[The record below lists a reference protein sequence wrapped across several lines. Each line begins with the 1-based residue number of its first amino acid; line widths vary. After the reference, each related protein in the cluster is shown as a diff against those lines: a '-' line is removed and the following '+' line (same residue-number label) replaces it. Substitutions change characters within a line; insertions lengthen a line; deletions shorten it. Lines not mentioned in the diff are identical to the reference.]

1 MATKMT
7 KGTTRGNAAVSG
19 TNQYLKKG
27 GKVKKYEPGGTTG
40 GTTPSDSTTIK
51 RMAAINMIPDP
62 SKPGLYKKDPN
73 KGKTAVKKMGGKANT
88 KMMYGGMKKG
98 GMKKGK

>member
-7 KGTTRGNAAVSG
+7 KSTVGAKTAGPSK
-19 TNQYLKKG
+19 QYMK
-27 GKVKKYEPGGTTG
+27 TG
-40 GTTPSDSTTIK
+40 GTKKAQAGTQVSDTT
-51 RMAAINMIPDP
+51 RMAAIGMVPDP
-62 SKPGLYKKDPN
+62 SKPGLYKKNPN

>member
-27 GKVKKYEPGGTTG
+27 GKVKTKKYESG

-51 RMAAINMIPDP
+51 RMATIGMVPDP
-62 SKPGLYKKDPN
+62 SKQGLYKKDPN
-73 KGKTAVKKMGGKANT
+73 KVKTAVKKIGGKVMSKKA
-88 KMMYGGMKKG
+88 YGGMKTG
-98 GMKKGK
+98 GTKKGR

>member
-1 MATKMT
+1 MATSMSKS
-7 KGTTRGNAAVSG
+7 TTGAKTAGPSK
-19 TNQYLKKG
+19 QYMKKG
-27 GKVKKYEPGGTTG
+27 GIKKAQTGTQVSD
-40 GTTPSDSTTIK
+40 TT
-51 RMAAINMIPDP
+51 RMAAIGMVPDP

-73 KGKTAVKKMGGKANT
+73 KGKTTTVKKMGGKANS